1 MHRRIRKSA
10 SDLEVVDE
18 ALLDAVPI
26 MVLNEV
32 EAVRGIKIE
41 APVDVLIV
49 METEGDDPILQLPL
63 ESVAPTW
70 LINALCF
77 ATAFV
82 LLSLSNSQQIY
93 NIVRKHGVITS
104 AIFGQK
110 THYFAESRCFQLRRS
125 KLRNYNEMVVRLSL
139 SSYTRYSSYSTIC
152 TRSKTG
158 DNKALKPSAI
168 RNRRQRVTNRIPDEI
183 LSDQRLTK
191 AMETVRN
198 WKIGY

>member
-1 MHRRIRKSA
+1 MPPRRSEKWQHSLVSNSHTALSTSLKMHREFPFQPMKVSVASSSKRIREMHRRIRKSA

-26 MVLNEV
+26 MVLYEV

-82 LLSLSNSQQIY
+82 LLSLYNSQQI
-93 NIVRKHGVITS
+93 
-104 AIFGQK
+104 
-110 THYFAESRCFQLRRS
+110 
-125 KLRNYNEMVVRLSL
+125 
-139 SSYTRYSSYSTIC
+139 
-152 TRSKTG
+152 
-158 DNKALKPSAI
+158 
-168 RNRRQRVTNRIPDEI
+168 
-183 LSDQRLTK
+183 
-191 AMETVRN
+191 
-198 WKIGY
+198 